1 VAMAEDAIG
10 LVEFSSI
17 ARGIEAV
24 DAMVKEAGVRL
35 LAARTSC
42 SGKYL
47 GLVAGDVAAVK
58 SAVAAGMETAAG
70 HYVDDLVIPNVHEQ
84 VLAAAAGTVAVP
96 AGGALGIV
104 ETFSLASSIMAGDA
118 AVKTA
123 PVTLVEI
130 RLGTGIGGKGFVTMV
145 GDTAAVRAAVA
156 AGAARAAE
164 RGLLV
169 ATAVIPAPY
178 QEVMD
183 KLI

>member
-1 VAMAEDAIG
+1 MPAEEAIG

-35 LAARTSC
+35 LASRTSC

-47 GLVAGDVAAVK
+47 GLVAGAVAAVK
-58 SAVAAGMETAAG
+58 SAVAAGREAARG
-70 HYVDDLVIPNVHEQ
+70 HYVDDMVIPNVHEQ
-84 VLAAAAGTVAVP
+84 VLAAAAGAVAVP
-96 AGGALGIV
+96 EKAALGIV
-104 ETFSLASSIMAGDA
+104 ETFSLASSIAAADA
-118 AVKTA
+118 AVKAA

-130 RLGTGIGGKGFVTMV
+130 RLGTGIGGKGFTTMV
-145 GDTAAVRAAVA
+145 GETAAVSAAVA
-156 AGAARAAE
+156 AGAAEAAR

-178 QEVMD
+178 REVWD